1 MKDVCGA
8 LLAVTLWVS
17 VASFRHHYRNNSEL
31 NTLLNDMET
40 SHSHLARV
48 YSIGKSVKET
58 DLKVIQLS
66 GPNVSIGTP
75 HVKLVGNI
83 HGNEPLGR
91 ELLLRLADY
100 LISGYESGDDE
111 AMAILDKMYVHIL
124 PTMNPDGF
132 AEALEGECVNGPGR
146 RNANEKDLNRDFP
159 SHKYPSD
166 TMDPVQ
172 PETAAIM
179 EWMYKYPFVMSA
191 AIHGGALV
199 ANYPY
204 DVAKTKEVH
213 DLQQMLQGPGGYERL
228 MEMLKTSPSN
238 FPGSRAPEDHKTE
251 DNDMFRAMAFNYA
264 EEHGHMADSKE
275 CPDSNDQH
283 KFDRGTTNGAAW
295 YSFTGSMGDYNY
307 DYHGCLELTLELSC
321 CKYPGDHELEKHW
334 NDNKKALLSF
344 LKYSQQGVKGV
355 IYNGT
360 DEPVSKAAVSIYGR
374 KQVHYSTENGEYWIL
389 LLPGKYWLEVEKFEK
404 KIFRKI
410 TVPDSPFDNPLILN
424 LDLATAAAEDYP
436 QPSDFDPE
444 QDNTGDFLMVG
455 VDRKDAQEYE
465 EIHEAMVNERKN
477 MNEDERYDDETLPY
491 PGDSR
496 AADTYRLNS
505 FICIICSIFS
515 LLFCK

>member
-1 MKDVCGA
+1 MPFHPTTGRYKAASPLPLSPTPTALSSEYFVLAFSCVKPSGGMSTAKGVSCGIEA
-8 LLAVTLWVS
+8 VS
-17 VASFRHHYRNNSEL
+17 VITFP
-31 NTLLNDMET
+31 TLT
-40 SHSHLARV
+40 S
-48 YSIGKSVKET
+48 
-58 DLKVIQLS
+58 
-66 GPNVSIGTP
+66 
-75 HVKLVGNI
+75 
-83 HGNEPLGR
+83 
-91 ELLLRLADY
+91 
-100 LISGYESGDDE
+100 
-111 AMAILDKMYVHIL
+111 
-124 PTMNPDGF
+124 
-132 AEALEGECVNGPGR
+132 
-146 RNANEKDLNRDFP
+146 
-159 SHKYPSD
+159 
-166 TMDPVQ
+166 
-172 PETAAIM
+172 
-179 EWMYKYPFVMSA
+179 
-191 AIHGGALV
+191 
-199 ANYPY
+199 
-204 DVAKTKEVH
+204 
-213 DLQQMLQGPGGYERL
+213 
-228 MEMLKTSPSN
+228 TS
-238 FPGSRAPEDHKTE
+238 SR
-251 DNDMFRAMAFNYA
+251 
-264 EEHGHMADSKE
+264 
-275 CPDSNDQH
+275 
-283 KFDRGTTNGAAW
+283 
-295 YSFTGSMGDYNY
+295 
-307 DYHGCLELTLELSC
+307 LELSC